1 MAGTPKNNKQH
12 PCNKRHSRYLGEKK
26 NKRHSSQLTTL
37 RALVK
42 KNQLTTLFPINDT
55 LASVEPGVTSKGSL
69 AILTRLIYWFKAIY
83 LNTSLAWVGGGGMQK
98 PHCYYCSLPSSS
110 TVPSTHNAP
119 YPSPLV
125 NKNSSTHLNKW
136 PSQSRY
142 LEKTQNSVGN
152 ALAALNKFKIMQ

>member
-1 MAGTPKNNKQH
+1 MAGTPKNNKRH

-26 NKRHSSQLTTL
+26 NKQHSSQLTTL

-42 KNQLTTLFPINDT
+42 KNPINDT
-55 LASVEPGVTSKGSL
+55 LSNKRHSGQCRTRCNFKGVSRNPDQAYPLPQSHIPK
-69 AILTRLIYWFKAIY
+69 Y
-83 LNTSLAWVGGGGMQK
+83 LSGVSWRVQK

-125 NKNSSTHLNKW
+125 NKNSSTHLNK
-136 PSQSRY
+136 
-142 LEKTQNSVGN
+142 
-152 ALAALNKFKIMQ
+152 